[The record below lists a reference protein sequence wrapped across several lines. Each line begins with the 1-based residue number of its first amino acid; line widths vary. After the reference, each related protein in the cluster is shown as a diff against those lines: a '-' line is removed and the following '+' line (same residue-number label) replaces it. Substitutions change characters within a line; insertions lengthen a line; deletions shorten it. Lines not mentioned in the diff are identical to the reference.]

1 MTFKELPIGA
11 RFRQVNHQPHT
22 EWVKVEPVSAT
33 AHRAGYNAQTV
44 DGSRSAKVGHSTK
57 VLVPPYGDTTGA
69 KRQSKRYGDL
79 KPLLLAKGWS
89 SEAALRTAFLN
100 GVVAVPQNPEKEQ
113 SYLGKEDNV
122 QV

>member
-11 RFRQVNHQPHT
+11 RFRQANHRPAV
-22 EWVKVEPVSAT
+22 EWVKVEPVKAT
-33 AHRAGYNAQTV
+33 AARAGYNAQTV

-79 KPLLLAKGWS
+79 KPLLLAAGWS
-89 SEAALRTAFLN
+89 SEAALRTGFLN
-100 GVVAVPQNPEKEQ
+100 GVVAVPLNPDMDIAATE
-113 SYLGKEDNV
+113 
-122 QV
+122 